1 MVGPAVLGLAML
13 VVAALT
19 LREVVQF
26 RSGKHIITR
35 PAYVLRLINSGVLL
49 VVLGMLLCS
58 MVFVSEWEPRR
69 ALGFWAAWIVL
80 FVLFILLTIND
91 LRMLRQVHHDRSEEL
106 RRRIMGESGDNGR
119 QAPKGP

>member
-1 MVGPAVLGLAML
+1 MVGPAVLGLAMV

-35 PAYVLRLINSGVLL
+35 PEYVLRLINSGVLL

-58 MVFVSEWEPRR
+58 MTFVSEWEPRR
-69 ALGFWAAWIVL
+69 ALVFWAVWIVL
-80 FVLFILLTIND
+80 FVLFIVLTIND
-91 LRMLRQVHHDRSEEL
+91 LRMLRQVHHDRCEEL
-106 RRRIMGESGDNGR
+106 RRRIMGEPGDNGR

>member
-49 VVLGMLLCS
+49 IVLGMLLCS

-69 ALGFWAAWIVL
+69 ALVFWAVWIVL
-80 FVLFILLTIND
+80 FVLFIVLTIND
-91 LRMLRQVHHDRSEEL
+91 LRMLRQVHHDRCEEL
-106 RRRIMGESGDNGR
+106 RRRIMGEPGDNGR